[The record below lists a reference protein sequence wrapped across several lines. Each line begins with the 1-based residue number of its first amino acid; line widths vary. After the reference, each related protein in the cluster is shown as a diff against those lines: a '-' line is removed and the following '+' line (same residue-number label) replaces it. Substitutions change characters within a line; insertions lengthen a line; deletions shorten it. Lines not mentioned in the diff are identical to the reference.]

1 MIIKGADTLSRILE
15 SYGFLTGKVEQLLE
29 LDLIKKLKPY
39 DINARQYGVLIKINE
54 KPNLSQKEIADELR
68 IDRTTMVDFIDHLE
82 SLQYLI
88 RIKNP
93 KDRRSYCIQI
103 TDKGQDVLENCWGLL
118 TQSEMKILSPL
129 TKEEQHFLKT
139 CLLKILK
146 NAEEC

>member
-1 MIIKGADTLSRILE
+1 MIIKEDDILSRILD

-29 LDLIKKLKPY
+29 LDLIERLKSY
-39 DINARQYGVLIKINE
+39 DINARQYGVLIKTNE
-54 KPNLSQKEIADELR
+54 KPNLSQKEIADELK

-82 SLQYLI
+82 SLQYVN

-103 TDKGQDVLENCWGLL
+103 TNKGQEVLENCWGLL
-118 TQSEMKILSPL
+118 TQSEMKILSSL
-129 TKEEQHFLKT
+129 TKEEQLFFKT

-146 NAEEC
+146 NTEEC

>member
-1 MIIKGADTLSRILE
+1 MSRILE

-29 LDLIKKLKPY
+29 LDLIEKLAPY

-54 KPNLSQKEIADELR
+54 KPNLSQKEIANELK
-68 IDRTTMVDFIDHLE
+68 IDRTTMVDFIDHFE
-82 SLQYLI
+82 SLQYVI

-103 TDKGQDVLENCWGLL
+103 TNKGQEVLENCWGML

-129 TKEEQHFLKT
+129 TEEEQFFLKT

-146 NAEEC
+146 NTEVC

>member
-1 MIIKGADTLSRILE
+1 MSRILD

-29 LDLIKKLKPY
+29 LDLIERLKSY
-39 DINARQYGVLIKINE
+39 DINARQYGVLIKTNE
-54 KPNLSQKEIADELR
+54 KPNLSQKEIADELK

-82 SLQYLI
+82 SLQYVN

-103 TDKGQDVLENCWGLL
+103 TNKGQEVLENCWGLL
-118 TQSEMKILSPL
+118 TQSEMKILSSL
-129 TKEEQHFLKT
+129 TKEEQLFFKT

-146 NAEEC
+146 NTEEC

>member
-1 MIIKGADTLSRILE
+1 MSRILE

-29 LDLIKKLKPY
+29 LDLIEKLKPY

-54 KPNLSQKEIADELR
+54 KPNLSQKEIAAELK

-82 SLQYLI
+82 SLQYVT
-88 RIKNP
+88 RIKNQ

-103 TDKGQDVLENCWGLL
+103 TNKGQEVLENCWGLL
-118 TQSEMKILSPL
+118 TQSEMDILSSL
-129 TKEEQHFLKT
+129 TKEEQLFLKT

-146 NAEEC
+146 NTEEC

>member
-1 MIIKGADTLSRILE
+1 MSRILD

-29 LDLIKKLKPY
+29 LDLIERLKSY

-54 KPNLSQKEIADELR
+54 KPNLYQKEIADELK

-82 SLQYLI
+82 SLQYVN

-103 TDKGQDVLENCWGLL
+103 TNKGQAVLENCWDLL
-118 TQSEMKILSPL
+118 TQSEMKILSSL
-129 TKEEQHFLKT
+129 TKEEQLFFKT

-146 NAEEC
+146 NTEEC

>member
-1 MIIKGADTLSRILE
+1 MSIILE

-29 LDLIKKLKPY
+29 LDLIEKLKPY

-54 KPNLSQKEIADELR
+54 KPNLSQKEIADELK

-82 SLQYLI
+82 LLQYVI

-93 KDRRSYCIQI
+93 TDRRSYCIQI
-103 TDKGQDVLENCWGLL
+103 TNKGQEVLENCWELL
-118 TQSEMKILSPL
+118 TQSEMRILSPL
-129 TKEEQHFLKT
+129 TEEEQFFLKT

-146 NAEEC
+146 NTEEC